1 MADKPDNKTPKT
13 PEDADGKAPEVEAAA
28 DSPVEATEPLETSPA
43 PEAEAPPAEA
53 PQAEAPEAE
62 APEAETPQVE
72 APEAEAP
79 EAEAPQAE
87 APEAEAPEAEAPQA
101 ESPEAEAP
109 EAKTPEA
116 EAPQAEAPEAEA
128 PEAPAP
134 SEPVVPGSPKER
146 RRKARS
152 QHMGEVRPPRS
163 PEERHAERL
172 VVRRGKAMRRRAR
185 RLQERAKAAERR
197 AAAPAREPLTP
208 VHAPVEGKRRV
219 RQGIVV
225 SDKAEKTITVRIDV
239 ARRHRRYEKIVR
251 SSSTLHAHDE
261 NNDAHEGDVVRVI
274 ESRPLSRSKRWAL
287 VDVLERAR

>member
-13 PEDADGKAPEVEAAA
+13 PENADAKAPEVEATG
-28 DSPVEATEPLETSPA
+28 DSPGEAPETPATPTAAEAEATE
-43 PEAEAPPAEA
+43 
-53 PQAEAPEAE
+53 
-62 APEAETPQVE
+62 
-72 APEAEAP
+72 
-79 EAEAPQAE
+79 AE
-87 APEAEAPEAEAPQA
+87 APEAEAPEAEAP
-101 ESPEAEAP
+101 E
-109 EAKTPEA
+109 
-116 EAPQAEAPEAEA
+116 AEAPEAEA
-128 PEAPAP
+128 PEAEAPEAEAPEAAVPPAAVASGP
-134 SEPVVPGSPKER
+134 MAEGSPKER

-152 QHMGEVRPPRS
+152 QHVGEARPARS
-163 PEERHAERL
+163 PEERHAQRL
-172 VVRRGKAMRRRAR
+172 VVRRGKAVRRRAR

-208 VHAPVEGKRRV
+208 VHAPVQGTRRV

-251 SSSTLHAHDE
+251 STSTLHAHDE

-274 ESRPLSRSKRWAL
+274 ESRPLSRSKRWKL